1 MVDPV
6 VIVGAGQA
14 GVQLCLSLRK
24 SKFDGPVVMYSAESD
39 APYHRPPLSKGFL
52 LDKVDED
59 KLPMRPASF
68 YPAKSVDLR
77 LGCPVTSIDLA
88 AKTVSCGADQQSYS
102 ALILATGALPRQLP
116 IKGADLDGV
125 HFLRNLADSRAIK
138 SRLAAI
144 DSLVVVGAGFIGLEV
159 AAAARSLGKKVTVF
173 DTADRVMARAVAP
186 AISQWYQQMH
196 QDSGVD
202 LRLGEAI
209 TAIAG
214 SSDDGADANGAG
226 VSHVVCADGTP
237 LDAQLVVIGVGV
249 IPDIEVAERAGL
261 HCDNGIVV
269 DEHCRTSDPFV
280 FAAGDCANH
289 PNPYASVDR
298 LRLESIQNATDQART
313 VAANVVASV
322 NSGVAVAT
330 PTSAFSS
337 YHAVPWF
344 WSDQGEHSLQM
355 AGLSFDADEYV
366 TRGEPGSNSF
376 SVYHYRAG
384 KLIAVDSVNTP
395 RDHMM
400 ARKLIDAGVSPSA
413 DQAAD
418 TSFDLKSLLKAV

>member
-1 MVDPV
+1 
-6 VIVGAGQA
+6 
-14 GVQLCLSLRK
+14 
-24 SKFDGPVVMYSAESD
+24 MY
-39 APYHRPPLSKGFL
+39 
-52 LDKVDED
+52 
-59 KLPMRPASF
+59 
-68 YPAKSVDLR
+68 
-77 LGCPVTSIDLA
+77 
-88 AKTVSCGADQQSYS
+88 
-102 ALILATGALPRQLP
+102 
-116 IKGADLDGV
+116 
-125 HFLRNLADSRAIK
+125 FLRDLSDSRAIK

-144 DSLVVVGAGFIGLEV
+144 ESLVVVGAGFIGLEV

-209 TAIAG
+209 TAISG
-214 SSDDGADANGAG
+214 SSDDRAG
-226 VSHVVCADGTP
+226 VSHVVCADGTQ
-237 LDAQLVVIGVGV
+237 LDAQLVVVGVGV
-249 IPDIEVAERAGL
+249 IPDIEVAESAGL

-289 PNPYASVDR
+289 PNPFASVDR

-344 WSDQGEHSLQM
+344 WSDQGE
-355 AGLSFDADEYV
+355 
-366 TRGEPGSNSF
+366 P
-376 SVYHYRAG
+376 
-384 KLIAVDSVNTP
+384 
-395 RDHMM
+395 
-400 ARKLIDAGVSPSA
+400 VSYTHLTLP
-413 DQAAD
+413 
-418 TSFDLKSLLKAV
+418 TNREV